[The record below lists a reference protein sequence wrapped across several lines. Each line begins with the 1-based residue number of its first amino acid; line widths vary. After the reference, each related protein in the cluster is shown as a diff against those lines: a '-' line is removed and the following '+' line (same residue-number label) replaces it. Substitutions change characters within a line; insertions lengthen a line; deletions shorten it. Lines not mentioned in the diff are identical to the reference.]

1 MNNTS
6 TIRILVKTILISL
19 FPLAGWS
26 NVLPIKIVIL
36 TDTIITQKQNNKEE
50 IKKDKEEIK
59 KEDPQDKQPA
69 NKPTVIKVPKAR
81 KQGRPQ
87 IIVKPNIKIKPI
99 KIIRP
104 NIKKP

>member
-6 TIRILVKTILISL
+6 TIRILLKTILISL
-19 FPLAGWS
+19 FPLAGWA

-36 TDTIITQKQNNKEE
+36 TDTVKTQKQN
-50 IKKDKEEIK
+50 DKEEIK
-59 KEDPQDKQPA
+59 KEDPKDKQPE
-69 NKPTVIKVPKAR
+69 NKPTIIKVPKAR
-81 KQGRPQ
+81 KQERPQ
-87 IIVKPNIKIKPI
+87 IIVKPIIKIKPI